1 MGLPET
7 VRTEPP
13 LSAAA
18 LSGTPVERT
27 AARRVRACGFRINE
41 KNILH
46 ERREK
51 FMDRL
56 FDKIYGEVLFY
67 ESDIAEMNKEA
78 ERMNEEHMMEFKDRM
93 DEREREAV
101 LELLDDAVL
110 NARKEGF
117 YTGMCYMFR
126 GMLALLKG

>member
-1 MGLPET
+1 
-7 VRTEPP
+7 
-13 LSAAA
+13 
-18 LSGTPVERT
+18 
-27 AARRVRACGFRINE
+27 
-41 KNILH
+41 
-46 ERREK
+46 
-51 FMDRL
+51 MDRL